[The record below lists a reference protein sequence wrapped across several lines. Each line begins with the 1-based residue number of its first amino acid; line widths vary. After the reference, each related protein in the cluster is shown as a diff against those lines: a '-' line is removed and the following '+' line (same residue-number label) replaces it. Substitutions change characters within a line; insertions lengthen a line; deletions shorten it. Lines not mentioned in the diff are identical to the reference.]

1 MVDTVTPER
10 SVADI
15 RLPRAS
21 KLPKSLVAAG
31 FLANRRRLTH
41 ALRERHGSE
50 FLIDLPMFGRT
61 VFVSDPVLAK
71 QLFRT
76 SDEIVSNIDPNLG
89 RVLGEG
95 SIFNLEKSAHK
106 NRRKL
111 LAPPFHGKR
120 MLDYEQII
128 EEEFR
133 AEAAT
138 WPQDREFPI
147 LPSTMRVTLNAI
159 LRAVFGA
166 EGEEFEGL
174 RRVLPPF
181 VELGSRFAVV
191 PGLSRDLGRWSPGH
205 RFIDYR
211 AEFDALVE
219 SLVNKAKADPHLDER
234 ADVLSILLRAR
245 YDDGTA
251 MTTRDLADEL
261 LTMLAAGH
269 ETTATTLAWLV
280 ERLRRHPA
288 VWDRL
293 VQENEAGEDELRRAT
308 IYETQ
313 RCRPVIDFAG
323 RTVRAEVLELG
334 PYRIPRGHKVIVGLD
349 LIHTDDRVF
358 PHAERFDPDRFVGQ
372 HPDLYSWVPFG
383 GGVRRCIGAAFAD
396 MELNVVL
403 RTLLTDFELLP
414 TAARDER
421 FHNRGVATAPHKGGM
436 TRVRRRPSVS

>member
-1 MVDTVTPER
+1 MVETIAPGSFVTG
-10 SVADI
+10 I
-15 RLPRAS
+15 NLPPVSRM
-21 KLPKSLVAAG
+21 PKPAVAAG

-41 ALRERHGSE
+41 SLRKRHGSE
-50 FLIDLPMFGRT
+50 FVIDLPMFGRT

-95 SIFNLEKSAHK
+95 SIFNLEKRAHK
-106 NRRKL
+106 DRRKL

-120 MLDYEQII
+120 MLTYEQII

-138 WPQDREFPI
+138 WPEDREFPM
-147 LPSTMRVTLNAI
+147 LPSTMRITLNAI

-191 PGLSRDLGRWSPGH
+191 PGLSRDLGKWSPGR

-211 AEFDALVE
+211 AEFDRLVE
-219 SLVNKAKADPHLDER
+219 SLVSKANSDPNLDER
-234 ADVLSILLRAR
+234 ADVLAILLRAR

-251 MTTRDLADEL
+251 MTTSDLADEL

-269 ETTATTLAWLV
+269 ETTATTLAWMV
-280 ERLRRHPA
+280 ERLRRHPDL
-288 VWDRL
+288 WDRL
-293 VQENEAGEDELRRAT
+293 IEENAAGEDALRRAT
-308 IYETQ
+308 IHETQ
-313 RCRPVIDFAG
+313 RIRPVIDFAG
-323 RTVRAEVLELG
+323 RTVRADVLELG
-334 PYRIPRGHKVIVGLD
+334 PYRIPRGYKVIVGID

-358 PHAERFDPDRFVGQ
+358 PHADRFDPDRFLGQ

-396 MELNVVL
+396 MEMNVVL
-403 RTLLTDFELLP
+403 RSLLTDFELVP
-414 TAARDER
+414 TTASDER
-421 FHNRGVATAPHKGGM
+421 FHNRGVASAPHKGGL
-436 TRVRRRPSVS
+436 TQLRRRPA

>member
-1 MVDTVTPER
+1 MVETVSPER
-10 SVADI
+10 AVVGI
-15 RLPRAS
+15 NMPPTS
-21 KLPKSLVAAG
+21 KIPKPITAIG

-41 ALRERHGSE
+41 ALRDRHGSE
-50 FLIDLPMFGRT
+50 FAIDLPMFGRS

-95 SIFNLEKSAHK
+95 SIFNLEKTAHK
-106 NRRKL
+106 SRRKL

-120 MLDYEQII
+120 MLDYESII

-138 WPQDREFPI
+138 WPEDRDFPI
-147 LPSTMRVTLNAI
+147 LPATMRITLNAI

-181 VELGSRFAVV
+181 VELGSRLAVV
-191 PGLSRDLGRWSPGH
+191 PGLYRDFGPWSPGR
-205 RFIDYR
+205 RFLEHR
-211 AEFDALVE
+211 AEFDRLVD
-219 SLVNKAKADPHLDER
+219 SLISKAKADPNLEER
-234 ADVLSILLRAR
+234 ADVLSIMMRAR
-245 YDDGTA
+245 YDDGSA
-251 MTTRDLADEL
+251 MTNRELADEL

-280 ERLRRHPA
+280 ERLRRHPD

-293 VQENEAGEDELRRAT
+293 VAENEAGEDALRRAT

-313 RCRPVIDFAG
+313 RARPVIDFAG
-323 RTVRAEVLELG
+323 RTVRADVLELG
-334 PYRIPRGHKVIVGLD
+334 PYRIPRGYKIIVGLD

-358 PHAERFDPDRFVGQ
+358 PDAERFDPDRFVGQ

-383 GGVRRCIGAAFAD
+383 GGIRRCIGAAFAD
-396 MELNVVL
+396 MEMNVVL
-403 RTLLTDFELLP
+403 RSLLTDFELVP
-414 TAARDER
+414 TDARDER
-421 FHNRGVATAPHKGGM
+421 FHNRGVATAPHKGGV
-436 TRVRRRPSVS
+436 TRVRRRRA

>member
-10 SVADI
+10 SGI
-15 RLPRAS
+15 RLPQAS
-21 KLPKSLVAAG
+21 RLPKSMVAAG
-31 FLANRRRLTH
+31 FLVNRRRLTH
-41 ALRERHGSE
+41 SLRRRFGSE
-50 FLIDLPMFGRT
+50 FVIDLPMFGRT
-61 VFVSDPVLAK
+61 LFVSDPALAK

-95 SIFNLEKSAHK
+95 SIFNLEQVAHK

-120 MLDYEQII
+120 MLDYERII

-138 WPQDREFPI
+138 WPEDQEFPI

-191 PGLSRDLGRWSPGH
+191 PRLSRDLGRWSPGR
-205 RFIDYR
+205 RFVEYR

-219 SLVNKAKADPHLDER
+219 SLVAKAKADPNLDER
-234 ADVLSILLRAR
+234 ADVLSILVRAR
-245 YDDGTA
+245 YDDGSA
-251 MTTRDLADEL
+251 MSTSDLADEL

-280 ERLRRHPA
+280 ERLRRHPEI
-288 VWDRL
+288 WDRL
-293 VQENEAGEDELRRAT
+293 VAENEAGEDALRRAT

-313 RCRPVIDFAG
+313 RVRPVIDFAG
-323 RTVRAEVLELG
+323 RTVLADALELG
-334 PYRIPRGHKVIVGLD
+334 PYRIPRGFKVIVGLD

-358 PHAERFDPDRFVGQ
+358 PHADQFDPDRFVGQ
-372 HPDLYSWVPFG
+372 RPDLYSWVPFG

-403 RTLLTDFELLP
+403 RTLLTDFELAP
-414 TAARDER
+414 TEARDER
-421 FHNRGVATAPHKGGM
+421 FHNRGVATAPHKGGLA
-436 TRVRRRPSVS
+436 RVRRAHVG